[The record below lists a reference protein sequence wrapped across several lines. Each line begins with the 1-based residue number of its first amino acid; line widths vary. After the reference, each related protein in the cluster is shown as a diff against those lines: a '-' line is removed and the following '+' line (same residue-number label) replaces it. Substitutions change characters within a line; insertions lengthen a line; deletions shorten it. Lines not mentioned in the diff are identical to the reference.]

1 MATGA
6 TFTSLEKS
14 YNLLNIIYDIKVKQ
28 CHVAWD
34 FEQEMFTATGSTFLE
49 ESYKPGLLP
58 GMEASGTHKTT
69 ITSTRNRCGR
79 SSKMDCDKSDIP
91 WCTGSAPER
100 SAHGSEENEK
110 NP

>member
-58 GMEASGTHKTT
+58 GMEARDVAGAPRWTA
-69 ITSTRNRCGR
+69 TSRTFLGAQGVLLNDQHMAVK
-79 SSKMDCDKSDIP
+79 KMKRII
-91 WCTGSAPER
+91 E
-100 SAHGSEENEK
+100 
-110 NP
+110 